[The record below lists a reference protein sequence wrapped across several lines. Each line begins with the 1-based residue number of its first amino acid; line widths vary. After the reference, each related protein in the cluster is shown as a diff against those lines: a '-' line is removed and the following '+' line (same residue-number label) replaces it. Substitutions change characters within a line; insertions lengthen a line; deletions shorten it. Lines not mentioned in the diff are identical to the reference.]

1 MHCLWRIPSRLK
13 WVPERKWF
21 RNQCYFLRLSYV
33 WWQSA
38 GPCQMNDIFINGH
51 GSNGASGEK
60 GGNLFIKSAGVLCK
74 PEYLL
79 EKSSWLFDTIQIWK
93 CTIHSV
99 AALNWRLLRAE
110 LNDKVAHRDILSY
123 PLTKKQENGFCL
135 TCIVPDLLHSRQK
148 QTCLWGPLKITLI
161 FHPYFPPPC
170 T

>member
-79 EKSSWLFDTIQIWK
+79 EKSSWVFDTIQIWK

-123 PLTKKQENGFCL
+123 PLRKNKK
-135 TCIVPDLLHSRQK
+135 TVSAWLLLY
-148 QTCLWGPLKITLI
+148 QTCYIPDKNKLVCEDL
-161 FHPYFPPPC
+161 
-170 T
+170 

>member
-1 MHCLWRIPSRLK
+1 MRVAFKTSKSNALQLCTDTDASIQSRLK
-13 WVPERKWF
+13 WVPERMWF
-21 RNQCYFLRLSYV
+21 RNQFYFLRLSYV

-79 EKSSWLFDTIQIWK
+79 EKSSWVFDTIQIWK
-93 CTIHSV
+93 CTIHSE

-123 PLTKKQENGFCL
+123 PLRKNKK
-135 TCIVPDLLHSRQK
+135 TVSAWLLLY
-148 QTCLWGPLKITLI
+148 QTCYIPDKNKLVCEDL
-161 FHPYFPPPC
+161 
-170 T
+170 

>member
-13 WVPERKWF
+13 WVPEHKWF

-99 AALNWRLLRAE
+99 AALNWRLSVQNWTTRW
-110 LNDKVAHRDILSY
+110 
-123 PLTKKQENGFCL
+123 LTETFCHTPWEKTRKRFL
-135 TCIVPDLLHSRQK
+135 LDFSCTRLVTFQTKTSEDL
-148 QTCLWGPLKITLI
+148 
-161 FHPYFPPPC
+161 
-170 T
+170 